1 MKIITTALEGKGGVG
16 ASATAVNL
24 YVEISKRHTVLMID
38 IDENKHTTKFFEA
51 RRDENY
57 SLEENVDSIEK
68 MEEVMGYATSEEL
81 YDFIIIDSGKYISD
95 LNTYTLNISDL
106 IIVPT
111 SDSGSDF
118 IQAQQFVQKLQDIV
132 ISENDYTQV
141 KLLVNR
147 VHVNATKFHRE
158 MKDFYKNKNRV
169 GVFKTIMAEN
179 KAYKDMSLSGKSAGE
194 LTNNKR
200 VCSDIEN
207 LALEVEEV

>member
-24 YVEISKRHTVLMID
+24 YVELSKRHNVLMVD

-51 RRDENY
+51 RGDAQCINIDIDSVDELQE
-57 SLEENVDSIEK
+57 SLE
-68 MEEVMGYATSEEL
+68 SEIAQT
-81 YDFIIIDSGKYISD
+81 YDYVIIDSGKYISD

-118 IQAQQFVQKLQDIV
+118 IQAQQFVQKLQDTV
-132 ISENDYTQV
+132 IKENDYTQV

-147 VHVNATKFHRE
+147 VHVNATKFHKE
-158 MKDFYKNKNRV
+158 MEDFYKNENRV
-169 GVFKTIMAEN
+169 GVFETIMAEN
-179 KAYKDMSLSGKSAGE
+179 KAYKDMSLSGKSASE
-194 LTNNKR
+194 LTDNKR
-200 VCSDIEN
+200 VCNDIEN
-207 LALEVEEV
+207 LTLEVEEA